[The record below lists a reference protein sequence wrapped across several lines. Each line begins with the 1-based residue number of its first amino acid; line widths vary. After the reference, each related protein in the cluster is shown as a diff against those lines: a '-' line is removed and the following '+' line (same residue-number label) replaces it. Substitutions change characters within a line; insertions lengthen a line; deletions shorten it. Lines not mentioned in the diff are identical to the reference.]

1 MQIDSFSSRLQKA
14 LNMNNMSQTEL
25 SRKTNL
31 DKSLISNYLKGNYKA
46 KQDNLTLIAKVL
58 GVSEPWLMGY
68 DVPINEEE
76 AKQNKPFD
84 ELDILFSKHKDILT
98 DEDKEYMRFII
109 EKRKREIDKQR
120 GESE

>member
-46 KQDNLTLIAKVL
+46 KQDNLTLMAKVL

-76 AKQNKPFD
+76 TKQSKPFD

-120 GESE
+120 GEIE

>member
-120 GESE
+120 GEE